1 MEVWAILNWLLQASD
16 SNRVW
21 YAYTQEKGGKKIR
34 ITGKIRQLL
43 KCHIQFRHYGTYLET
58 SQASHIRGQNLHQV
72 IDQSLLRKIWK
83 PPVECSKLSHMVRM
97 IKMLAEIL
105 ATETVL
111 TRRNQGTETNGKG
124 TAVCKL
130 CGIAGTVL
138 QNPLRPFWFL
148 RRLCTQVSFCFLG
161 KALILTSAPSSMTRL
176 LSEFITPMLMKHLKR
191 HTSKGKICI
200 K

>member
-1 MEVWAILNWLLQASD
+1 MADSLATLAMREYVGKGNTELIPARD

-21 YAYTQEKGGKKIR
+21 YAYTHAKGGKKMR
-34 ITGKIRQLL
+34 LTGKLRQML
-43 KCHIQFRHYGTYLET
+43 KDHIQHRHYCTYLET

-72 IDQSLLRKIWK
+72 VDQSLLRKIRK
-83 PPVECSKLSHMVRM
+83 PPGSCSKITHMVRM
-97 IKMLAEIL
+97 IKTLAGIL

-138 QNPLRPFWFL
+138 QNPLRPF
-148 RRLCTQVSFCFLG
+148 
-161 KALILTSAPSSMTRL
+161 
-176 LSEFITPMLMKHLKR
+176 
-191 HTSKGKICI
+191 
-200 K
+200 